1 MSACR
6 SICLAA
12 NICLS
17 FLYLRSVVL
26 SLCMPASCIIVCVY
40 QFVCVIPVKY
50 LKPITCLLV
59 CFSVC
64 VCLSVVSIPLT
75 DCLPAYLSVY
85 LSIYLVFLLFSMRLS
100 ICFPNRLCVLFCLF
114 CNSNWL
120 SVYLFVWS
128 QYTFFCLSCL
138 SDRLSV
144 CVPTSLIVRLLVTLL
159 VSVFSVSV
167 CVRCLRE

>member
-1 MSACR
+1 MKL
-6 SICLAA
+6 IVCLPVYLSS
-12 NICLS
+12 CELS

-75 DCLPAYLSVY
+75 DCLPAYVSDCLPVY
-85 LSIYLVFLLFSMRLS
+85 LPGVFTVLHAIVNLFS
-100 ICFPNRLCVLFCLF
+100 
-114 CNSNWL
+114 
-120 SVYLFVWS
+120 
-128 QYTFFCLSCL
+128 
-138 SDRLSV
+138 
-144 CVPTSLIVRLLVTLL
+144 
-159 VSVFSVSV
+159 
-167 CVRCLRE
+167 